1 MRNILIFFA
10 FFIAANAYSGEH
22 SEWPSGSAMD
32 VGAGVNK
39 ELASYQKSMNATIN
53 RIGLLL
59 KSDCNWCTNDGD
71 DYYDLLK
78 NIKANQAA
86 WATYANAE
94 CELLYKLEGPAW
106 NTWTSTRA
114 VRCNA
119 GQAYNR
125 LRQLKRAERCLQRKN
140 KGEEF
145 YSFQNCLY
153 QLSPLSLQQ

>member
-1 MRNILIFFA
+1 MRQLLTFLA
-10 FFIAANAYSGEH
+10 FFIAVNAYSGEY
-22 SEWPSGSAMD
+22 SEWPSGSARD
-32 VGAGVNK
+32 VGAGIEQ
-39 ELASYQKSMNATIN
+39 ELASYQKSMNATIK

-59 KSDCNWCTNDGD
+59 KSDCTWCTNDGD
-71 DYYDLLK
+71 NFHDLLK

-106 NTWTSTRA
+106 NAWASTRA
-114 VRCNA
+114 VRCKA
-119 GQAYNR
+119 GQSYNR
-125 LRQLKRAERCLQRKN
+125 LRQLKRAERCLQSKN

-153 QLSPLSLQQ
+153 QLAPLSLQQ